1 MLLATALLTAVG
13 ATSCARSQAAE
24 RRLDVFAAASLRAA
38 FTAAAAAYERGHPG
52 TDVRLS
58 FSGSQVLAAQVRQ
71 GAPADVL
78 ATADVA
84 SIRGVVPHQV
94 LAHNRLA
101 VVGAGMRTLADLAR
115 PGLRVVLAA
124 PEVPAG
130 RAARAALQDAGV
142 TVRPVSLEDSVAG
155 VVTKVRLGEA
165 DAGIAYATDLHD
177 GLPGTP
183 LAGAGTALAVG
194 AVTPEG
200 VTFVAF
206 VLGPAGQA
214 ILQQHGFT

>member
-1 MLLATALLTAVG
+1 MLAVIVPATGCT
-13 ATSCARSQAAE
+13 TSRAAE
-24 RRLDVFAAASLRAA
+24 RRVDVFAAASLREA
-38 FTAAAAAYERGHPG
+38 FTAVAAAFERGHPG
-52 TDVRLS
+52 VDVRLS
-58 FSGSQVLAAQVRQ
+58 FAGSQVLAAQVRQ

-84 SIRGVVPHQV
+84 SIRGVVAHQV

-101 VVGAGMRTLADLAR
+101 VVGPGMRTLADLAR
-115 PGLRVVLAA
+115 PGVRVVLAA

-130 RAARAALQDAGV
+130 RAARAALQAAGV

-165 DAGIAYATDLHD
+165 DAGIAYATDLRD
-177 GLPGTP
+177 GLPGAP
-183 LAGAGTALAVG
+183 LPGPGTELAVG
-194 AVTPEG
+194 AVTRG
-200 VTFVAF
+200 GDAFVAF

-214 ILQQHGFT
+214 VLKQHGFT